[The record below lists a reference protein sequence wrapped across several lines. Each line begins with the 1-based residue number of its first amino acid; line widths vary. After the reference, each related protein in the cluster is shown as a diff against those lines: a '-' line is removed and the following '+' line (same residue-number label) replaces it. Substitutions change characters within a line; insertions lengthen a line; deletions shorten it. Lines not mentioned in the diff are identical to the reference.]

1 MRGRRV
7 RVERGRAVAR
17 PARGRSGRG
26 IHPTSSSQV
35 GRMTLGRAA
44 LAGVLGT
51 AANIGSNASR
61 CFAPLATQAVKGVDR
76 EGRGH
81 PFAHLAVSSRGVVH
95 PVTLTAIPSTPRKGP
110 WGERMNGGSARGRSV
125 IALGE
130 SRPLRGRRGREGR
143 ERAQCARSARVV
155 SGEGIVPA
163 PASQVGRE
171 NPGLAAL
178 AGVLGTTANIGWNA
192 SRCFA
197 PLATLAVKGVAR
209 ERRGHRFA
217 RLRRALAAS
226 FTR

>member
-95 PVTLTAIPSTPRKGP
+95 PETLTAIPSPRQRNRQ
-110 WGERMNGGSARGRSV
+110 WGSTDERKAPPARRTVTRLGRSAAGAAV
-125 IALGE
+125 
-130 SRPLRGRRGREGR
+130 RVR
-143 ERAQCARSARVV
+143 ERSERAAHAPHAVR
-155 SGEGIVPA
+155 SGEGIVP
-163 PASQVGRE
+163 PRC
-171 NPGLAAL
+171 
-178 AGVLGTTANIGWNA
+178 AGG
-192 SRCFA
+192 
-197 PLATLAVKGVAR
+197 AR
-209 ERRGHRFA
+209 EAGGGCVRGRA
-217 RLRRALAAS
+217 RDSR
-226 FTR
+226 